1 MSDRGKGGVAGC
13 SEDCSFVIK
22 VSSGKH
28 LINPPLFGNLSQSR
42 INIHFNRRAMHNL
55 SGSYTVCNKDF
66 RSKAG
71 SKSKLFFPVEAE
83 DSGFFKMKQA
93 LNLKQAKNSWDVVLL
108 IVRYHYI
115 SIHDMIHGK
124 ECSACTFATPGQSKV
139 RPNSRPK

>member
-1 MSDRGKGGVAGC
+1 MSDRGKGGVAGWC

-42 INIHFNRRAMHNL
+42 INIHFNRGDAR
-55 SGSYTVCNKDF
+55 SGSYTVCNKHF

-83 DSGFFKMKQA
+83 DRGFLKNATFQLSQA
-93 LNLKQAKNSWDVVLL
+93 LNLRQSKNFCRL
-108 IVRYHYI
+108 IP
-115 SIHDMIHGK
+115 DMIHGK
-124 ECSACTFATPGQSKV
+124 VCPAARTFITTGQSKV